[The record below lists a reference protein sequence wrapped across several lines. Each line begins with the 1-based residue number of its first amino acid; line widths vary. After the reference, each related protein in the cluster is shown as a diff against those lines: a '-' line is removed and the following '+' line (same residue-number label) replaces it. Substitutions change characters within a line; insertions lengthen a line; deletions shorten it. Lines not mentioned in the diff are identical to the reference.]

1 MQQDAGLPLAQLCA
15 ELLVCIVLDS
25 SSATVCCCWCVDSVL
40 QDAGLPLA
48 KLCGAYQQLVC
59 IVRKLYQE
67 CRLVHADLSE
77 YNILV
82 HKVSSCKSSP
92 GCVALYGGDIGRT
105 DQDRRGPQSG

>member
-1 MQQDAGLPLAQLCA
+1 
-15 ELLVCIVLDS
+15 
-25 SSATVCCCWCVDSVL
+25 VL

-82 HKVSSCKSSP
+82 HKVSIEEYVVPSVVDIRLWGLCP
-92 GCVALYGGDIGRT
+92 PNLGGGLLLVHKASMGGYVVPPVVDIRQGSVFR
-105 DQDRRGPQSG
+105 

>member
-1 MQQDAGLPLAQLCA
+1 M
-15 ELLVCIVLDS
+15 
-25 SSATVCCCWCVDSVL
+25 

-48 KLCGAYQQLVC
+48 KLCAAYQQLVC

-82 HKVSSCKSSP
+82 HKVREGPCYSQ
-92 GCVALYGGDIGRT
+92 GFATALCAW
-105 DQDRRGPQSG
+105 